1 MADTATPKKT
11 LSTARVA
18 PQDRGFD
25 SDREQHIVLAFPA
38 AVDALASLSWRPRQK
53 VRITNISMVNGLVAQ
68 AASTNTTVLDIDIED
83 GAGTKTHDVATL
95 AAGVVAADIFID
107 LTLSTTE
114 ADLVI
119 ESTEILK
126 VLDTV
131 VGTQGEMAISVA
143 FVALDVR
150 DTATVWPAA

>member
-1 MADTATPKKT
+1 MADTATPKRT
-11 LSTARVA
+11 LSTARVT

-25 SDREQHIVLAFPA
+25 SDREQHICIGFSGVATQ
-38 AVDALASLSWRPRQK
+38 SLSWRPRQK

-83 GAGTKTHDVATL
+83 GAGAKTHDVAAH
-95 AAGVVAADIFID
+95 AAAVVAADVFVD

-114 ADLVI
+114 ADLVM
-119 ESTEILK
+119 EASEILK
-126 VLDTV
+126 CLSTIA
-131 VGTQGEMAISVA
+131 GTQGTHAISIS